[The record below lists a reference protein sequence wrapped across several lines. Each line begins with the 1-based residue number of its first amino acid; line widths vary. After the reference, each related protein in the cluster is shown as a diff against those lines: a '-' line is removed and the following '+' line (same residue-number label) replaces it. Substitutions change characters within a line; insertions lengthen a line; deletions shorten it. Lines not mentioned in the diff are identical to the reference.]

1 MKLLQCHV
9 DNFGR
14 LSDFDYAFSDGLTV
28 ICQPNGFGK
37 STLAAFL
44 KAMLYGFPR
53 TAGRSISGNERK
65 KYLPWQGGTYGG
77 SLDFEFEGVRYRVRR
92 TFGRTAAR
100 DTFSL
105 RDLDHRTESS
115 RFDQRLGEELFQLD
129 ADSFMRSVYLPQGQE
144 QEWGAT
150 TSIRTKLGDLV
161 DDTDDLNNYDTA
173 MERLRASRT
182 VYRKFRGSGG
192 RIDELQ
198 GQIEALE
205 GELAD
210 AERRRPLLA
219 AAADEA
225 QRLSEEKERQE
236 QALAQVRQT
245 LTRASAMQAQLALR
259 REYAGLTGELE
270 AAEGALRALDEAYP
284 AGWPE
289 KDAVQRCS
297 RDLIVAQQ
305 ARESLAALERE
316 EEAARRAMEGREH
329 FADET
334 AAENDIRRCQDACG
348 ALAQAE
354 ALAAAQMG
362 REELARRDEL
372 LRRFAGGAPSREELA
387 EYGRAEGRLLELR
400 GQRGALR
407 LTQAEEERLSALE
420 RRFDGRALDE
430 DELAWCEQ
438 ALGRAEL
445 CREGLRACALS
456 KGEQARWES
465 LSHSFASGVPEE
477 EQIRRRQADC
487 RRIGELAA
495 KRSGAAPEPGKL
507 SEAKKTGGAA
517 PAIALTAASAVL
529 IAAGILCFALGRFAL
544 GGVLAV
550 AGLAGAVGAVWLH
563 AKRLLGRSALT
574 PEPGGGGMSRAELA
588 ELDTLQKGVSEFL
601 LRYYDEPSRPE
612 EKLVELLLDEQAYV
626 QLRSRREEA
635 RRREDGLRRELEE
648 AQALIGALSAR
659 FYPGE
664 PCREGLLP
672 ELREQWREY
681 SSLCRRRDG
690 LSRERERLD
699 GEIGQEEGRLRAAL
713 EKYAPADGRS
723 VQEQLRALESDV
735 MELARLQA
743 AWEAARE
750 GRESAQRRAAQ
761 QRETIEAILRRYGA
775 YDASQPYEECLAQ
788 LRRAFGTYQAAARQ
802 AQGLCEK
809 REALAGQIAR
819 AQETLVD
826 FARCYG
832 LADEPT
838 DETLSRMLEDV
849 GARELK
855 LEQRRQTEERL
866 ARFEAENPAFAG
878 GMPAGEEPL
887 ELPPME
893 TLLQREAEIKRSLGE
908 LEQALSRARQE
919 RDALRRAVDKL
930 PELEDQIARL
940 TEQRTAAE
948 HSCTVLDR
956 TMELL
961 EQARNNLSNSYVG
974 SVESSFSAYVR
985 ELLGEE
991 FGRALVDHDLTIR
1004 VDEKG
1009 QARELDCFS
1018 AGTADGLML
1027 CMRLALVDALFT
1039 QEKPF
1044 LILDDPFVNLDDG
1057 HAAQALAMLRE
1068 ISKKRQVIYLVCHSS
1083 RS

>member
-210 AERRRPLLA
+210 DERRRPLLA

-430 DELAWCEQ
+430 DELARCEQ

-477 EQIRRRQADC
+477 EQIRRKQADC

-574 PEPGGGGMSRAELA
+574 PEPGGGMSRAELA

-626 QLRSRREEA
+626 QLRS
-635 RRREDGLRRELEE
+635 
-648 AQALIGALSAR
+648 
-659 FYPGE
+659 
-664 PCREGLLP
+664 
-672 ELREQWREY
+672 
-681 SSLCRRRDG
+681 RRDG

-788 LRRAFGTYQAAARQ
+788 LRRAFGAYQAAARQ

-809 REALAGQIAR
+809 REALTGQIAR

-838 DETLSRMLEDV
+838 EETLSRMLEDV

-940 TEQRTAAE
+940 TELRTAAE

>member
-92 TFGRTAAR
+92 TFGKTAAR

-456 KGEQARWES
+456 EGEQARWER
-465 LSHSFASGVPEE
+465 LSRSFASGVPEE

-626 QLRSRREEA
+626 QLRS
-635 RRREDGLRRELEE
+635 
-648 AQALIGALSAR
+648 
-659 FYPGE
+659 
-664 PCREGLLP
+664 
-672 ELREQWREY
+672 
-681 SSLCRRRDG
+681 RRDG

-940 TEQRTAAE
+940 TELRTAAE

>member
-456 KGEQARWES
+456 EGEQARWER
-465 LSHSFASGVPEE
+465 LSRSFASGVPEE

-626 QLRSRREEA
+626 QLRS
-635 RRREDGLRRELEE
+635 
-648 AQALIGALSAR
+648 
-659 FYPGE
+659 
-664 PCREGLLP
+664 
-672 ELREQWREY
+672 
-681 SSLCRRRDG
+681 RRDG

-940 TEQRTAAE
+940 TELRTAAE

>member
-210 AERRRPLLA
+210 DERRRPLLA

-236 QALAQVRQT
+236 QALAQVRQM

-430 DELAWCEQ
+430 DELARCEQ

-477 EQIRRRQADC
+477 EQIRRKQADC

-574 PEPGGGGMSRAELA
+574 PEPGGGMSRAELA

-626 QLRSRREEA
+626 QLRS
-635 RRREDGLRRELEE
+635 
-648 AQALIGALSAR
+648 
-659 FYPGE
+659 
-664 PCREGLLP
+664 
-672 ELREQWREY
+672 
-681 SSLCRRRDG
+681 RRDG

-788 LRRAFGTYQAAARQ
+788 LRRAFGAYQAAARQ

-809 REALAGQIAR
+809 REALTGQIAR

-838 DETLSRMLEDV
+838 EETLSRMLEDV

-940 TEQRTAAE
+940 TELRTAAE

>member
-456 KGEQARWES
+456 EGEQARWER
-465 LSHSFASGVPEE
+465 LSRSFASGVPEE

-626 QLRSRREEA
+626 QLRSRR
-635 RRREDGLRRELEE
+635 
-648 AQALIGALSAR
+648 
-659 FYPGE
+659 
-664 PCREGLLP
+664 
-672 ELREQWREY
+672 
-681 SSLCRRRDG
+681 DG

-788 LRRAFGTYQAAARQ
+788 LRRAFGAYQAAARQ

-838 DETLSRMLEDV
+838 EETLSRMLEDV

-940 TEQRTAAE
+940 TELRTAAE

>member
-210 AERRRPLLA
+210 DERRRPLLA

-236 QALAQVRQT
+236 QALAQVRQM

-430 DELAWCEQ
+430 DELARCEQ

-456 KGEQARWES
+456 EGEQARWES

-477 EQIRRRQADC
+477 EQIRRKQADC

-574 PEPGGGGMSRAELA
+574 PEPGGGMSRAELA

-626 QLRSRREEA
+626 QLRS
-635 RRREDGLRRELEE
+635 
-648 AQALIGALSAR
+648 
-659 FYPGE
+659 
-664 PCREGLLP
+664 
-672 ELREQWREY
+672 
-681 SSLCRRRDG
+681 RRDG

-788 LRRAFGTYQAAARQ
+788 LRRAFGAYQAAARQ
-802 AQGLCEK
+802 AQGLCDK
-809 REALAGQIAR
+809 REALTGQIAR

-838 DETLSRMLEDV
+838 EETLSRMLEDV

-855 LEQRRQTEERL
+855 LRQREQLKEKL
-866 ARFEAENPAFAG
+866 ARFRAENPAFVPGA
-878 GMPAGEEPL
+878 PED
-887 ELPPME
+887 E
-893 TLLQREAEIKRSLGE
+893 TGQEAAPIEALLQAETQAKADLDGT
-908 LEQALSRARQE
+908 EQALSRARQE

-940 TEQRTAAE
+940 TELRTAAE